1 MARSD
6 VTTVEDYLAGLPRER
21 CEVVAI
27 VRDAINRQLPPG
39 YEERMN
45 WGMISWEVPL
55 SRYPGTYNRQPL
67 SFVAL
72 AAQKNHY
79 ALYLM
84 CVYADSPVESE
95 LRRAYADAGKKLD
108 LGKSCLRFK
117 RLEELLLDEVVR
129 IVAATPVE
137 THIARHEA
145 GRVRN

>member
-1 MARSD
+1 MPRSEAA
-6 VTTVEDYLAGLPRER
+6 TVEAYLAGLPEER
-21 CEVVAI
+21 RDVI
-27 VRDAINRQLPPG
+27 TTVRDAINRHLPPG

-45 WGMISWEVPL
+45 WGMISWEIPL
-55 SRYPGTYNRQPL
+55 SRYPETYNRQPL

-84 CVYADSPVESE
+84 CVHADSPVETE
-95 LRRAYADAGKKLD
+95 LRRAYAEAGKKLD
-108 LGKSCLRFK
+108 MGKSCLRFK
-117 RLEELLLDEVVR
+117 RLEDLLLPEVVR

-137 THIARHEA
+137 AHIARHEA